1 MAWYGKADLKKI
13 TLDDSF
19 AKFNFL
25 DTDAAV
31 RLTVDESK
39 DRLTD
44 DLTHLLLG
52 AEAVKALD
60 RFERV
65 QKELFSVQK
74 TVTND
79 IAMWDLRSSEARK
92 RANQL
97 IESPKLSD
105 QLFKELLNTLRQS
118 GWSELPKEKEQ
129 APQLSEILQQCLVS
143 IDVLVAL
150 PPSLPMALP
159 AFSAGTTRP
168 SSAARYTA
176 LTPSTTTPSRR
187 RPDSSR

>member
-1 MAWYGKADLKKI
+1 GDGKAYLSTI
-13 TLDDSF
+13 THDDMF
-19 AKFNFL
+19 AKFRFVA
-25 DTDAAV
+25 TDAAV
-31 RLTVDESK
+31 RLTVDGSK
-39 DRLTD
+39 NRLTD

-60 RFERV
+60 RSERV

-79 IAMWDLRSSEARK
+79 TAMWDLRSSEARK

-118 GWSELPKEKEQ
+118 GWSKLPKEKEQ

-143 IDVLVAL
+143 ID
-150 PPSLPMALP
+150 
-159 AFSAGTTRP
+159 
-168 SSAARYTA
+168 
-176 LTPSTTTPSRR
+176 
-187 RPDSSR
+187 